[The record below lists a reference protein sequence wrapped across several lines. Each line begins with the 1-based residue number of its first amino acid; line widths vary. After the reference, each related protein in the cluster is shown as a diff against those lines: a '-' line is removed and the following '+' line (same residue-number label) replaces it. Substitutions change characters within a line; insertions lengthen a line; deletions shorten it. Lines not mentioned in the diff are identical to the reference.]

1 MLRFARQILN
11 TRPRSRFPLVGFRLP
26 IVLVLVAVLAGCAM
40 RARSIADIRDD
51 PGRWDN
57 RQVEVTGRVTS
68 AWSVPLV
75 PYALYKIDDGTA
87 EITVLSER
95 RGSPSRGAL
104 VKVRGNV
111 REVANFGASSVGLH
125 IQERDRDVVR
135 R

>member
-1 MLRFARQILN
+1 MLRFV
-11 TRPRSRFPLVGFRLP
+11 RPLLT
-26 IVLVLVAVLAGCAM
+26 LVLVASMAGCAM
-40 RARSIADIRDD
+40 RARNIADIRDD
-51 PGRWDN
+51 PGRYDN

-75 PYALYKIDDGTA
+75 PYGMYKIDDGSG

-95 RGSPSRGAL
+95 RGTPSRGAL
-104 VKVRGNV
+104 VRVRGNV

-125 IQERDRDVVR
+125 IQERGRDVVR

>member
-1 MLRFARQILN
+1 M
-11 TRPRSRFPLVGFRLP
+11 TRVSRLLLVVGLT
-26 IVLVLVAVLAGCAM
+26 VSLAGCAA

-51 PGRWDN
+51 PGQFDG

-75 PYALYKIDDGTA
+75 PYALYKIDDGSA

-104 VKVRGNV
+104 VKVRGDV
-111 REVANFGASSVGLH
+111 REVANFGATSVGLH
-125 IQERDRDVVR
+125 IEERDRDLVR
-135 R
+135 K

>member
-1 MLRFARQILN
+1 MLRFI
-11 TRPRSRFPLVGFRLP
+11 RPLLALVM
-26 IVLVLVAVLAGCAM
+26 VVSLAGCAM

-51 PGRWDN
+51 PGRYDN

-75 PYALYKIDDGTA
+75 PYGMYKIDDGSA

-95 RGSPSRGAL
+95 RGTPSRGAL

-111 REVANFGASSVGLH
+111 REVANFGAQSVGLH
-125 IQERDRDVVR
+125 IQERGRDIVR

>member
-1 MLRFARQILN
+1 MLRIM
-11 TRPRSRFPLVGFRLP
+11 RPL
-26 IVLVLVAVLAGCAM
+26 LVLVVVVSLSGCAM
-40 RARSIADIRDD
+40 RARNIADIRDD
-51 PGRWDN
+51 PGRYDN

-75 PYALYKIDDGTA
+75 PYGMYKIDDGSG

-95 RGSPSRGAL
+95 RGTPSRGAL
-104 VKVRGNV
+104 VRVRGNV

-125 IQERDRDVVR
+125 IRERGRDVVR

>member
-1 MLRFARQILN
+1 M
-11 TRPRSRFPLVGFRLP
+11 TRGSRP
-26 IVLVLVAVLAGCAM
+26 VLALLLAITLAGCAA

-51 PGRWDN
+51 PGQFDG
-57 RQVEVTGRVTS
+57 RQVEITGRVTS

-75 PYALYKIDDGTA
+75 PYALYKIDDGSA

-95 RGSPSRGAL
+95 RGSPSKGAL

-111 REVANFGASSVGLH
+111 REVANFGAQSVGLH
-125 IQERDRDVVR
+125 IEERDRDVVR